1 MSFFMPGDKK
11 LGVAT
16 GKRRYDLPLN
26 KGAGTGFLILLIAL
40 MTFLG
45 VMALAGSFALGS
57 MAHHWSSGLENKMT
71 IEIPADDGSG
81 EIRDR
86 AQIEVLSD
94 KINDLLSAKNYIRS
108 VHVLSQG
115 EIHDLIAPWLGE
127 EAGNM
132 PDMPLPGLISVDM
145 ITLTPRLMEEMQ
157 TEIAAIAPNIVLDR
171 HESWLGDILRLT
183 GALQFATI
191 FITLMIGA
199 TTIIAIA
206 GAVKSRIAIHRKDV
220 ELLHLMGASDRYIS
234 RQFQRHA
241 LILALQGAVA
251 GTIGGALILL
261 AVSLFAGDTAS
272 ALLPEFTLN
281 MVHIFTLIMLPAF
294 ACLIAALTAKY
305 TVLRELALMP

>member
-1 MSFFMPGDKK
+1 
-11 LGVAT
+11 
-16 GKRRYDLPLN
+16 
-26 KGAGTGFLILLIAL
+26 
-40 MTFLG
+40 
-45 VMALAGSFALGS
+45 
-57 MAHHWSSGLENKMT
+57 
-71 IEIPADDGSG
+71 
-81 EIRDR
+81 
-86 AQIEVLSD
+86 
-94 KINDLLSAKNYIRS
+94 
-108 VHVLSQG
+108 
-115 EIHDLIAPWLGE
+115 
-127 EAGNM
+127 M

-145 ITLTPRLMEEMQ
+145 ITMNDRLLEEMQ

-199 TTIIAIA
+199 TTVIAIA

-251 GTIGGALILL
+251 GTVGGALILMG
-261 AVSLFAGDTAS
+261 VSLFAGDTAS
-272 ALLPEFTLN
+272 ALLPEFTLT
-281 MVHIFTLIMLPAF
+281 MVHIFTLILLPAF
-294 ACLIAALTAKY
+294 ACLIAGVTAKY

>member
-71 IEIPADDGSG
+71 IEIPADNGDGD
-81 EIRDR
+81 IRDR
-86 AQIEVLSD
+86 AQIEVLGD

-108 VHVLSQG
+108 VHVLSQE
-115 EIHDLIAPWLGE
+115 EIHELIAPWLGE
-127 EAGNM
+127 DAGNM

-145 ITLTPRLMEEMQ
+145 ITVNPRLMEEMQ
-157 TEIAAIAPNIVLDR
+157 TEIAAISPNIVLDR

-199 TTIIAIA
+199 TTVIAIA

-251 GTIGGALILL
+251 GTIGGALIL
-261 AVSLFAGDTAS
+261 VGISFFAGDTAS

-281 MVHIFTLIMLPAF
+281 MVHIFTLFLLPAF
-294 ACLIAALTAKY
+294 ACLIAAITAKF